1 MPFLGKVIRFNVASH
16 PLSKNKMESL
26 EIIFRKYQ
34 QKHYNYATNI
44 QCSDTTSVNYTKKF
58 DLK

>member
-26 EIIFRKYQ
+26 EIIIRKYQ

-44 QCSDTTSVNYTKKF
+44 QCSDTTSNP
-58 DLK
+58 